1 LSGNLKQTGAML
13 VLAVLVGW
21 LYHDVLAALVLDWWN
36 DPNNSHGFLV
46 PLVSL
51 YVAAQH
57 RERLFGTTP
66 RPALFGVLVVALGI
80 LALAAGNVGAVLYV
94 ERASLVVVLA
104 GLIVLNLGW
113 GHFRLL
119 AFPVLFLL
127 LAVPPPAIVLNAV
140 AFPLQLFAAS
150 TAEWVLYWLDIP
162 VLREGNLMQLAHT
175 TLEVADACSGIRSLV
190 SLLALAIVFAYF
202 FHRSWLARGVLTL
215 SAVPI
220 AVVTN
225 AGRVAGTGV
234 LVHYFGP
241 AAAEG
246 FYHSFSG
253 WLLFVSAFVLLAA
266 ESALI
271 RWLGRP
277 RNGPRNG
284 GSDPRAA

>member
-1 LSGNLKQTGAML
+1 MFGNAKQTGALL
-13 VLAVLVGW
+13 VLVALVGW
-21 LYHDVLAALVLDWWN
+21 LYHDVLPALVADWWD

-57 RERLFGTTP
+57 RERLWGMTP
-66 RPALFGVLVVALGI
+66 RPAWSGALIVVVGI
-80 LALAAGNVGAVLYV
+80 LALLAGNVGAVLFV
-94 ERASLVVVLA
+94 ERASLVIVLA
-104 GLIVLNLGW
+104 GLIVFNAGW

-150 TAEWVLYWLDIP
+150 SAERVLYMLGIP

-202 FHRSWLARGVLTL
+202 FHRFWLARLVLTL
-215 SAVPI
+215 SAIPI
-220 AVVTN
+220 AVITN

-241 AAAEG
+241 EAAEG
-246 FYHSFSG
+246 FYHTFSG
-253 WLLFVSAFVLLAA
+253 WLLFVSAFALLAG

-277 RNGPRNG
+277 RG
-284 GSDPRAA
+284 GKGDPDAA